1 MTETVN
7 LVLYPEIK
15 EGEAVDEVKEKLAKT
30 LSVDR
35 ATVDSWYS
43 TDNPTAI
50 LKDVDEGTA
59 TKYVEAINQCG
70 AQCNLQPSGE
80 DKSAWSLEQMTQADI
95 RDLFICPSCEYE
107 EQMERGL
114 KMEQCPECGLVIAK
128 WEEKMREEAEREKIR
143 RRLMRDQ
150 RLKGDR
156 DAEMDAK
163 RKELERLRE
172 LEKEIMKE
180 LGIRPPSQ
188 LWMFFEKYTIS
199 LSFAVTASIIMATG
213 VAFRYVDNYLDKLA
227 HEELV
232 AAEASAEIQEI
243 APTVAA

>member
-80 DKSAWSLEQMTQADI
+80 DKSAWSLEQMM
-95 RDLFICPSCEYE
+95 LHV
-107 EQMERGL
+107 
-114 KMEQCPECGLVIAK
+114 LV
-128 WEEKMREEAEREKIR
+128 MVVL
-143 RRLMRDQ
+143 RL
-150 RLKGDR
+150 
-156 DAEMDAK
+156 
-163 RKELERLRE
+163 
-172 LEKEIMKE
+172 
-180 LGIRPPSQ
+180 
-188 LWMFFEKYTIS
+188 
-199 LSFAVTASIIMATG
+199 
-213 VAFRYVDNYLDKLA
+213 YV
-227 HEELV
+227 
-232 AAEASAEIQEI
+232 EASSKPMVRPMRHLELLLQQAVIRLS
-243 APTVAA
+243 TLR